1 MTRKCSVP
9 LKFSNG
15 SILIKKVYIAGPL
28 FNSHEKEYLE
38 KIAQLLED
46 NGYVCFLPH
55 RDQKGVSEDELDQLN
70 MAAATKA
77 KIFNN
82 DLAAL
87 EASDLTVALLTG
99 QDIDSGTAA
108 EIGFSY
114 ANKKPVIAITASERR
129 FRNLFV
135 EGMISKTI
143 DEIDTLVDTI
153 KILIK

>member
-1 MTRKCSVP
+1 M
-9 LKFSNG
+9 
-15 SILIKKVYIAGPL
+15 IEKVYIAGPL

-38 KIAQLLED
+38 KISQLLED
-46 NGYVCFLPH
+46 NGFDCFLPH
-55 RDQKGVSEDELDQLN
+55 RDQKGVSKDELEWLN
-70 MAAATKA
+70 MTAATKA

-114 ANKKPVIAITASERR
+114 ANKKPIIAITASERR

-153 KILIK
+153 HHLDK